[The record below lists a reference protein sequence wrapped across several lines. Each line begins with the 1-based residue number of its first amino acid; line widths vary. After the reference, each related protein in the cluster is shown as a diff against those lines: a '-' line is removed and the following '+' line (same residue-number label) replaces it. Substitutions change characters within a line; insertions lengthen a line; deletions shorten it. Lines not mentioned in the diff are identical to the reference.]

1 MSLPLNSGTFPLSP
15 DPTPYPTPTPHLAG
29 GLRCRET
36 RGAQS
41 RPWSLSPPSIQK
53 HGAEQGSGP
62 HPRPAWLPSAPRPLR
77 GPPGF
82 PPDVSPTPV
91 GLFGATRACGCGV
104 PGGGLVDRGGYAI
117 RRVQPLCTL
126 ISLTLVIVVSLQIF
140 SVLNSDDASAPALET
155 QPQGDEEGESPQGAG
170 WGAMGL
176 GAGHGPVL
184 RLTWDRLGLPFS
196 SFICEASCPC

>member
-29 GLRCRET
+29 GLALISVPALHSET
-36 RGAQS
+36 RGRAGVRPPPQARVAAVRPSPAQ
-41 RPWSLSPPSIQK
+41 
-53 HGAEQGSGP
+53 GAPRVPARCLP
-62 HPRPAWLPSAPRPLR
+62 HPRGVVWCHARLW
-77 GPPGF
+77 
-82 PPDVSPTPV
+82 VCV
-91 GLFGATRACGCGV
+91 HGCGV
-104 PGGGLVDRGGYAI
+104 PGGGLVGHGGYAI

-155 QPQGDEEGESPQGAG
+155 QPQGDEEGECPQGAG
-170 WGAMGL
+170 WGAVGL
-176 GAGHGPVL
+176 GVDHGPVL